1 VDWTSFRSR
10 LISASPAELILPVD
24 CMGCPQRSSIR
35 FPWQGQD
42 GYPQQVLDRCFPSC
56 QAWRLLFPSGVSVSI
71 SPVKSSGICEG
82 SPSRVG
88 IDIPRKSKI
97 EVSPLSVGGSYPPAI
112 PQADWVQRRFF
123 PSKGFLFPSS
133 SDVPHQGG
141 DWSDGEFL
149 SRAPRASQKSPL
161 RGIPFY
167 AFIT

>member
-1 VDWTSFRSR
+1 MDWTSSRSGR
-10 LISASPAELILPVD
+10 IFASPAELILPVD

-112 PQADWVQRRFF
+112 PQADWVQRRLSPARVTFSQQQRHS
-123 PSKGFLFPSS
+123 PVGWNRSI
-133 SDVPHQGG
+133 D
-141 DWSDGEFL
+141 EFL
-149 SRAPRASQKSPL
+149 SRVSRVPQESPL
-161 RGIPFY
+161 RGTF
-167 AFIT
+167 FMHSS